1 MSKSTSNLNSTNQ
14 EEDFNLRDEINFYLR
29 YWPWFLLSA
38 LICILGGYLYLRYTT
53 PIYSTSATIIIKDE
67 NKKSGSADL
76 STFSD
81 MGLFTGMATNSIKNE
96 MGILK
101 SRRLMKN
108 VGDYLHLNIRTYAE
122 GTVRTTELYEN
133 KPINIEVID
142 YKEKDLEGSKIFRI
156 EVLDSLKYIISN
168 SALDYS
174 KEILF
179 GEPLELSFGK
189 FIITPNLGMDQD
201 EIKEPVLLHF
211 GSIEPIAENYKNRLK
226 VNLTDD
232 NSTLIKLNLEDPV
245 RKKAEDILNRLVY
258 QYNQEAIEDKNQVSL
273 NTAEF
278 IEERLT
284 IISEELDSV
293 ETGKQEFKTENHL
306 TNIEEE
312 SKLFIENASEFRKQK
327 LEVETQ
333 LELVRSM
340 MEYLENNDN
349 NGLLPSN
356 LGFNEAGLV
365 SAIDNYN
372 RIVLE
377 RNRILA
383 GSTEI
388 NPVIVRLDSQIAQ
401 MRSNVMES
409 LRSAK
414 SSLLISLRDL
424 TATEATID
432 AQIAN
437 VPPKEKQFRN
447 IERQQNI
454 KEALYLFLLQKREE
468 TNLSLAATS
477 PKAKIVDSAFSTG
490 SPVSPKPKV
499 IFLAA
504 IFLGLGIPFLFI
516 YMKNLLNNKIRS
528 RSDMEVQIKEIPLVG
543 EIPKVDRN
551 QNELIQANDRS
562 VLAESFRILHT
573 NLQYLL
579 VNSGKKDRGSTIFV
593 TSTVKGEGKTFVAF
607 NLAVTLA
614 NAGKKVLI
622 VGGDLRNPQLQRFEP
637 GANQQQGVSDY
648 LVKKD
653 LDLMS
658 LIKPSKQHQQLDL
671 LVSGSIPPNPS
682 ELWRQPKTA
691 GMFKSLENTYD
702 YVIVDTAPSMVVTD
716 TFLINKYADITLYLV
731 RAGFT
736 EKRLLNFPIQAKQ
749 EGKLHDVGYILNDVE
764 AANFG
769 YGNRYGYYYAY
780 GEEKPG
786 IWERFRKN
794 IDF

>member
-1 MSKSTSNLNSTNQ
+1 MSQSKSAINSTNP
-14 EEDFNLRDEINFYLR
+14 EEDFNLRDEIKLYLR

-38 LICILGGYLYLRYTT
+38 IICLFGGYLYLRYTT

-67 NKKSGSADL
+67 NKKGGSADL
-76 STFSD
+76 SAFSD

-96 MGILK
+96 IGILK

-108 VGDYLHLNIRTYAE
+108 VGEYLHLNIRTFAE
-122 GTVRTTELYEN
+122 GTVRTTELYET
-133 KPINIEVID
+133 KPFNIQLIRYDE
-142 YKEKDLEGSKIFRI
+142 KELEGAKIFKI
-156 EVLDSLKYIISN
+156 QVLDSVRYIISN

-174 KEILF
+174 QKVPF
-179 GEPLELSFGK
+179 GEPLELPFGK
-189 FIITPNLGMDQD
+189 FILTPNLGLDQD
-201 EIKEPVLLHF
+201 EIEEPILLHF
-211 GSIEPIAENYKNRLK
+211 GNIEPIAENYRNRLQ
-226 VNLTDD
+226 VNLIDD

-258 QYNQEAIEDKNQVSL
+258 QYNLEAIEDKNQVSL

-278 IEERLT
+278 IEERLA

-333 LELVRSM
+333 LELVKSM
-340 MEYLENNDN
+340 MDYLQNNDN
-349 NGLLPSN
+349 NGLLPAN

-372 RIVLE
+372 GIVLE

-388 NPVIVRLDSQIAQ
+388 NPVVVRLDNQIAQ

-409 LRSAK
+409 LRSAET
-414 SSLLISLRDL
+414 SLIISLRDL
-424 TATEATID
+424 TATEATIN

-447 IERQQNI
+447 IVRQQNI

-490 SPVSPKPKV
+490 SPVSPKPNV
-499 IFLAA
+499 IFLAT
-504 IFLGLGIPFLFI
+504 IFIGLGIPFLFI

-528 RSDMEVQIKEIPLVG
+528 RSDMEVQVKEIPLVG
-543 EIPKVDRN
+543 EIPKVERN
-551 QNELIQANDRS
+551 QNELIQVNDRS

-579 VNSGKKDRGSTIFV
+579 VNAGKKDRGSTIFV

-648 LVKKD
+648 LVKTD

-658 LIKPSKQHQQLDL
+658 LIKPSKQHPKLDL

-682 ELWRQPKTA
+682 ELWRQRKTA
-691 GMFKSLENTYD
+691 DMFKSLEHAYD

-716 TFLINKYADITLYLV
+716 TFLINKYADLTLYLV

-786 IWERFRKN
+786 PWEKFKKTLK
-794 IDF
+794 F